1 MSGISIVVGAFA
13 LALIVMSFAVGGLQ
27 IFVIPIALVALAG
40 VALLDLRRRRQS
52 ARRMQEH
59 RDQAKT
65 QSVEFSDRDRQTLLS
80 D

>member
-52 ARRMQEH
+52 VRRMQEH

>member
-27 IFVIPIALVALAG
+27 IFVIPIALLALAG

-52 ARRMQEH
+52 ARRMKEH

-65 QSVEFSDRDRQTLLS
+65 QSVEFDDRDQQTLIS